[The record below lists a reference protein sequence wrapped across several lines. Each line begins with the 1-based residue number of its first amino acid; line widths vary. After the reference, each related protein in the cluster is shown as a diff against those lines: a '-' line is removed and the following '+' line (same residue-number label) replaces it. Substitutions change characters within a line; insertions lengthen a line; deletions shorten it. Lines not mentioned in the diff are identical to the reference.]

1 MTLFSR
7 KRLIT
12 FIIALVLLM
21 SSLAAGAEGLSAYAS
36 VSDARVF
43 NGAGQVVGTVS
54 LNTAVNVLAVRDGVC
69 LVERGGA
76 TAFMLQSELSTSR
89 TQTEPAAPDGVTVI
103 APATFYVQKDG
114 ARVYNGS
121 GKVIGTLNV
130 NTALTVT
137 AYSDALALVS
147 NGSAQGLM
155 YRADLGESMVD
166 VQQPDNGVT
175 TISPTAF
182 YVQNDGA
189 RVYNGSGKVIGALS
203 LNTEVTVSAYND
215 ALALISCGGRQGLMF
230 RSDLGSSPV
239 ETAQP
244 DDGVTAIAPTTFY
257 VQNDGAK
264 VVDANGAQIAVLSAN
279 TPVVVDAYTDY
290 LARVSNGGTVGFML
304 KTDLGSQKAE
314 TSYVLQY
321 GATGEAVSK
330 LQTRLKELGYF
341 SGNVGGNYL
350 DLTRAAVAAFQS
362 AAKLSAT
369 GVADE
374 ATLSALFSENAP
386 KAPSNSGSTATG
398 DSAVQP
404 ATGTAKAMD
413 WWTSDIQSI
422 FARGTVAVVTDVAT
436 GIAWRVRRN
445 GGTNHADV
453 QPLTAADT
461 AAMKKACGGRWSWDR
476 RAIFVTINGV
486 NYAASMN
493 CMPHGSGS
501 ITDNNFNG
509 HHCIHFTN
517 SRTHGSN
524 KVCSL
529 HQAAIKK
536 AAAATL

>member
-121 GKVIGTLNV
+121 GKVIG
-130 NTALTVT
+130 
-137 AYSDALALVS
+137 
-147 NGSAQGLM
+147 
-155 YRADLGESMVD
+155 
-166 VQQPDNGVT
+166 
-175 TISPTAF
+175 
-182 YVQNDGA
+182 
-189 RVYNGSGKVIGALS
+189 ALS

-279 TPVVVDAYTDY
+279 TPVVVDAYTDS

>member
-12 FIIALVLLM
+12 FIIALVLLV
-21 SSLAAGAEGLSAYAS
+21 SGLAASAEGISAYAS
-36 VSDARVF
+36 VSGARVF
-43 NGAGQVVGTVS
+43 NNAGQVVGTVE
-54 LNTAVNVLAVRDGVC
+54 LNTAVSVLAVRDGIC

-76 TAFMLQSELSTSR
+76 TAFMLQSELSASK
-89 TQTEPAAPDGVTVI
+89 TQTEPSAPGGVT
-103 APATFYVQKDG
+103 A
-114 ARVYNGS
+114 
-121 GKVIGTLNV
+121 
-130 NTALTVT
+130 
-137 AYSDALALVS
+137 
-147 NGSAQGLM
+147 
-155 YRADLGESMVD
+155 
-166 VQQPDNGVT
+166 
-175 TISPTAF
+175 ISPTTF

-189 RVYNGSGKVIGALS
+189 KVYNSSGKVIGALSVNAEVTVTAYNDALALISCGGRQGLMYRSDLGNSKVSAPADNGVTAISPTTFYVCNDGAAVYNGSGKAIGALS

-230 RSDLGSSPV
+230 RSDLSGSRI
-239 ETAQP
+239 ETAAS
-244 DDGVTAIAPTTFY
+244 DVTAISPTTFY

-264 VVDANGAQIAVLSAN
+264 VVDGSGAQIATLSVN
-279 TPVVVDAYTDY
+279 TPVVVDAYTDA
-290 LARVSNGGTVGFML
+290 LARVSNGGTVGYML
-304 KTDLGSQKAE
+304 KTDLGANKVE
-314 TSYVLQY
+314 TAYVLQY
-321 GATGEAVSK
+321 GATGEAVSR

-350 DLTRAAVAAFQS
+350 DLTRAAVTAFQS

-374 ATLSALFSENAP
+374 TTLTAIFSENAP
-386 KAPSNSGSTATG
+386 KAPTSSSEAG
-398 DSAVQP
+398 DSPAKA
-404 ATGTAKAMD
+404 ATGTAKTMD

-422 FARGTVAVVTDVAT
+422 FARGTIAVVTDVET
-436 GIAWRVRRN
+436 GISWRVKRS

-461 AAMKKACGGRWSWDR
+461 AAMKKACGGSWSWNR